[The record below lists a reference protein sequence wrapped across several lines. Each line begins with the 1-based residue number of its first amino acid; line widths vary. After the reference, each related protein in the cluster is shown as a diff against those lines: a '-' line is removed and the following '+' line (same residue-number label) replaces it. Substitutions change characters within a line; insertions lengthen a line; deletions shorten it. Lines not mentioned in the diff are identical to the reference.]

1 MRTPFPDI
9 ENEGP
14 TLEASTSLP
23 KSELILTTLDKGLT
37 ILETLAEHPGDGLTL
52 TELGRAIG
60 MHRSTLFRFLATLRA
75 RGYVERD
82 PATDRYRLGIGA
94 LTLTASF
101 LNNLDLRQIAR
112 PFLQD
117 LCDRTQELVH
127 LTRLDRD
134 EVVTIDR
141 IEGKLPVS
149 LQTDIGARRPAY
161 CTASG
166 KVFLAYL
173 PAAETNRILALGMK
187 RKTATTITTPEAMRE
202 HLAEARRRGYAVDD
216 EERIEGVRCVA
227 SPIFDLDG
235 NLTGTLSIAAPTV
248 RTSRERMEH
257 LGETV
262 RDAAAGLSRQL
273 GYAAERSGG
282 TGASPGTRAFRGS
295 G

>member
-1 MRTPFPDI
+1 M
-9 ENEGP
+9 
-14 TLEASTSLP
+14 EASTSLP
-23 KSELILTTLDKGLT
+23 KAELILTTLDKGLT
-37 ILETLAEHPGDGLTL
+37 ILETLAAHQSDGLTL

-82 PATDRYRLGIGA
+82 PATDRYRLGVGA
-94 LTLTASF
+94 LTLTAAF

-141 IEGKLPVS
+141 IEGTQPVS

-166 KVFLAYL
+166 KVFLAYM
-173 PAAETNRILALGMK
+173 PIAEANRILERGMD
-187 RKTATTITTPEAMRE
+187 RKTATTITTPEEMHA
-202 HLAEARRRGYAVDD
+202 HLAVARHQGYAVDD

-227 SPIFDLDG
+227 SPIFNLDG

-248 RTSRERMEH
+248 RTTIERLKL
-257 LGETV
+257 LGEAV

-273 GYAAERSGG
+273 GYAAEHCGGGEMSGI
-282 TGASPGTRAFRGS
+282 RAFHES

>member
-1 MRTPFPDI
+1 MRTSFPDI

-23 KSELILTTLDKGLT
+23 KAELILTTLDKGLT
-37 ILETLAEHPGDGLTL
+37 ILETLAAHQSDGLTL

-82 PATDRYRLGIGA
+82 PATDRYRLGVGA
-94 LTLTASF
+94 LTLTAAF

-117 LCDRTQELVH
+117 LCDQTQELVH

-141 IEGKLPVS
+141 IEGTQPVS

-166 KVFLAYL
+166 KVFLAYM
-173 PAAETNRILALGMK
+173 PIAEANRILERGMD
-187 RKTATTITTPEAMRE
+187 RKTATTITSLEEMHA
-202 HLAEARRRGYAVDD
+202 HLAGARRQGYAVDD

-227 SPIFDLDG
+227 SPIFNLDG

-248 RTSRERMEH
+248 RTTIERLSR
-257 LGETV
+257 LGEAV

-273 GYAAERSGG
+273 GYAAEHCGSGEM
-282 TGASPGTRAFRGS
+282 PGTRAFHES

>member
-1 MRTPFPDI
+1 M
-9 ENEGP
+9 
-14 TLEASTSLP
+14 EASTALP
-23 KSELILTTLDKGLT
+23 KAELILTTLDKGLT
-37 ILETLAEHPGDGLTL
+37 ILETLAAHQSDGLTL

-75 RGYVERD
+75 RGYVQRD
-82 PATDRYRLGIGA
+82 PATDRYRLGVGA
-94 LTLTASF
+94 LTLTAAF

-117 LCDRTQELVH
+117 LCDQTQELVH

-141 IEGKLPVS
+141 IEGTQPVS
-149 LQTDIGARRPAY
+149 LQTDIGARRPTY

-166 KVFLAYL
+166 KVFLAYM
-173 PAAETNRILALGMK
+173 PIAEANRIFERGMD
-187 RKTATTITTPEAMRE
+187 RKTATTITTPEEMHV
-202 HLAEARRRGYAVDD
+202 HLAEARRRGYAIDD

-235 NLTGTLSIAAPTV
+235 HLTGTLSIAAPTV
-248 RTSRERMEH
+248 RTTITRLER
-257 LGETV
+257 LGEAV

-273 GYAAERSGG
+273 GFTAERG
-282 TGASPGTRAFRGS
+282 TGVGTSCTARAFHES